1 MSKQQTT
8 KKVKFVGTQ
17 QMIDMDGVIHEMQ
30 VTDIED
36 RDFNFHKVWMKSFI
50 STLDM
55 VGNQKTRLA
64 FWIIE
69 NLNKENQLTMTYRQ
83 ISNASG
89 ISLDTVSKTMS
100 ILLESDFLRKINQ
113 GCYMVN
119 PDVLFKGSRNG
130 RLNILN
136 QYRDADRV
144 DEVSK
149 EQTLMNLCNT
159 IAKLQ
164 KRADA
169 LMKEVEDERK
179 ARMEQ
184 NVTEQKIGA

>member
-1 MSKQQTT
+1 MGKQQTT
-8 KKVKFVGTQ
+8 KKVRFVGTQ

-36 RDFNFHKVWMKSFI
+36 RDFNFHKVWMKNFI

-100 ILLESDFLRKINQ
+100 ILLEADFLKKINQ

-169 LMKEVEDERK
+169 LMQEVEEERK
-179 ARMEQ
+179 SRIEA
-184 NVTEQKIGA
+184 AS